1 MNTNFPRTLSLLR
14 KEKGLSQRSVAS
26 ALGVSQAVLSHY
38 ENGLREP
45 GLDFV
50 ASVADFYK
58 VSSDFLLGRTMSRED
73 YTITAEDLP
82 DSSEDKDNVL
92 RGSMLATLSKKLIIN
107 SLSVIFDIVGKS
119 KSKKLISETAMFF
132 NIAVYKVFRRLYSA
146 SGTLDADFFSVNGN
160 LWPELSTA
168 ELAIAEMN
176 IKRLAGNIKTGSDGD
191 DTAVLPEL
199 SQEYL
204 SREYPALMQS
214 ILSVLQ
220 TTGKRLGERM
230 DSAQK

>member
-14 KEKGLSQRSVAS
+14 KERNLSQRSVAS

-50 ASVADFYK
+50 ARVADFYK
-58 VSSDFLLGRTMSRED
+58 VSADFLLGRTMSRED

-82 DSSEDKDNVL
+82 DISEDKDNVL
-92 RGSMLATLSKKLIIN
+92 RGSMLATLSKKLIVN
-107 SLSVIFDIVGKS
+107 SLGIIFDIVGKS

-132 NIAVYKVFRRLYSA
+132 NVAIYKAFRRLYSA
-146 SGTLDADFFSVNGN
+146 KGTHDSEFFSVNAN
-160 LWPELSTA
+160 LWPEISSA
-168 ELAIAEMN
+168 ELAMTEMN
-176 IKRLAGNIKTGSDGD
+176 IKSAAGNIKMDSESCDS
-191 DTAVLPEL
+191 AVLPEL

-204 SREYPALMQS
+204 SREYPALVQS
-214 ILSVLQ
+214 LLSVLQ
-220 TTGKRLGERM
+220 ATGKRLSDRM
-230 DSAQK
+230 EQLQK

>member
-14 KEKGLSQRSVAS
+14 KERGLSQRSVAS

-50 ASVADFYK
+50 ARVADFYK

-107 SLSVIFDIVGKS
+107 SLSIIFDIVGKS
-119 KSKKLISETAMFF
+119 KSKKLVSETAMFF
-132 NIAVYKVFRRLYSA
+132 YIAVYKVFRRLYSA
-146 SGTLDADFFSVNGN
+146 KGSHDSDFFSVNGN

-176 IKRLAGNIKTGSDGD
+176 IKRAAGNIKTGNDSD
-191 DTAVLPEL
+191 DTAILPEL

-214 ILSVLQ
+214 LLSVLQ
-220 TTGKRLGERM
+220 TTGKRLNERM
-230 DSAQK
+230 DTAQK